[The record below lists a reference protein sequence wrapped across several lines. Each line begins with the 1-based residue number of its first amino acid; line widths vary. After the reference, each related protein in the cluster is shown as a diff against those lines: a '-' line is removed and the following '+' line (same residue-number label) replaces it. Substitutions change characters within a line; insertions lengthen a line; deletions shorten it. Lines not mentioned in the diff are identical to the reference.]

1 MKVIGMLTIVILLA
15 AQTAMAHSP
24 SSQGQASGAKALLN
38 QLISPCQATCFSD
51 ESSCAESA
59 ETTALGDIE
68 AACSSEITAAQSAC
82 ATDPTSKACRSA
94 VRALRTC
101 AKSDLQTYKSAVST
115 CGDNLETCLDA
126 CEG

>member
-1 MKVIGMLTIVILLA
+1 MLTIVTLLA